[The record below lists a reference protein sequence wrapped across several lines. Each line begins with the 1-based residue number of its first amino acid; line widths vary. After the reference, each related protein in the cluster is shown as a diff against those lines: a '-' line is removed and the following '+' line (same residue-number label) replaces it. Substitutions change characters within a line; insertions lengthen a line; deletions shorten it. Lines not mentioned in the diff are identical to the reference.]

1 MMKTYHRFILQIVLS
16 ILLISCESNDKQ
28 SDSTMES
35 PLRGSDTVYCDESI
49 FTCINNSMPI
59 YQKAFPDAHITLFS
73 KNARSSMAELF
84 SEKTNSI
91 IVARNYLSDEDSL
104 LKQSGNSF
112 QKIHIANDGL
122 VFFVSKEFPID
133 TLNINQ
139 LTEYIS
145 GKNRLS
151 FYFPKLNSEP
161 LLLIPGAQSSEY
173 ANSIFFFPQL
183 SKTAKDIATFND
195 SKDSIVFEVLKGKS
209 IGLGYL
215 SYIQKNPLLK
225 SLRIGYI
232 DSLGNRISPQ
242 IVHQGFIIQKKYPFG
257 IPIIA
262 YLREKR
268 QNLPWGFA
276 TFMEKDPNIQ
286 KVLLDCGLI
295 PVFAKYNLIQED

>member
-1 MMKTYHRFILQIVLS
+1 
-16 ILLISCESNDKQ
+16 
-28 SDSTMES
+28 
-35 PLRGSDTVYCDESI
+35 
-49 FTCINNSMPI
+49 
-59 YQKAFPDAHITLFS
+59 
-73 KNARSSMAELF
+73 
-84 SEKTNSI
+84 
-91 IVARNYLSDEDSL
+91 
-104 LKQSGNSF
+104 
-112 QKIHIANDGL
+112 
-122 VFFVSKEFPID
+122 
-133 TLNINQ
+133 
-139 LTEYIS
+139 
-145 GKNRLS
+145 
-151 FYFPKLNSEP
+151 

-173 ANSIFFFPQL
+173 ANSISFFPQI
-183 SKTAKDIATFND
+183 SKTAKDIAKFNN

-232 DSLGNRISPQ
+232 DSLGNRIPPQ
-242 IVHQGFIIQKKYPFG
+242 IVHQGFIIQKKYPFE

-262 YLREKR
+262 YLKEKR